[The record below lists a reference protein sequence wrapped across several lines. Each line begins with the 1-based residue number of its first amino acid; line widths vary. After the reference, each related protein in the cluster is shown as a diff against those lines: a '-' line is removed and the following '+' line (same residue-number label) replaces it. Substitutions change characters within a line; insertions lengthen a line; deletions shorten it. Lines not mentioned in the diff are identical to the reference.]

1 MYFPGEQAVENLV
14 KHPRTVKILLDMYE
28 GLAQSCD
35 QMIERAKQE
44 RLDTA
49 TQANLDRL
57 RESYVR
63 RIGVDVTNREKL
75 RQEADRVIEQMDKS

>member
-1 MYFPGEQAVENLV
+1 MYFPREQPLDNLV

-35 QMIERAKQE
+35 EMIQRAKQVP
-44 RLDTA
+44 LDTA

-57 RESYVR
+57 RDSYAR
-63 RIGVDVTNREKL
+63 RIGVDVTHREKL
-75 RQEADRVIEQMDKS
+75 RQEADRVIQQKDNG